1 MNFQVLPMSN
11 RSALAYWEHSRHKRS
26 DVAREFKRITTSNHN
41 QRKMLVRL
49 EIDVENFDIQ
59 CEKNDDSK
67 STVFENHVESLLAGL
82 RAIIGLGLG
91 GRKNGSLLFWVA
103 DGTPAAISMVVP
115 VCVFSKSRSD
125 LHSVAVPDPQFLAT
139 SGFSTLL
146 HVQAAEATATAWR
159 ERKNTALWRG
169 SDTGHEEQFP
179 LGSYTPRVHICLS
192 AKSLRELNL
201 VDAEISKVLHEECRS
216 EFEAMGIL
224 GEYIPFAQF
233 VRHKYLIDIDGYYCA
248 WESMFLKLSST
259 SVVLKVQSDYE
270 QWYYDRLVPWEHY
283 IPVQHDL
290 SDLETR
296 VVWAREHDR
305 ACQQIAANAQLLMAS
320 LSFGHGLIDFGATVA
335 RILSSQD
342 DG

>member
-1 MNFQVLPMSN
+1 MVCRFAS
-11 RSALAYWEHSRHKRS
+11 SAK
-26 DVAREFKRITTSNHN
+26 
-41 QRKMLVRL
+41 
-49 EIDVENFDIQ
+49 
-59 CEKNDDSK
+59 
-67 STVFENHVESLLAGL
+67 
-82 RAIIGLGLG
+82 
-91 GRKNGSLLFWVA
+91 A
-103 DGTPAAISMVVP
+103 DLIFIPWRFPILIP
-115 VCVFSKSRSD
+115 CDER
-125 LHSVAVPDPQFLAT
+125 
-139 SGFSTLL
+139 LL
-146 HVQAAEATATAWR
+146 HLCTFRLLRSQR
-159 ERKNTALWRG
+159 QLGERKTRRFG
-169 SDTGHEEQFP
+169 EDQTGHEEQFP
-179 LGSYTPRVHICLS
+179 LGCFTPRVHLCLS
-192 AKSLRELNL
+192 AKSLRERNL
-201 VDAEISKVLHEECRS
+201 VDTAISKVLHEECRS
-216 EFEAMGIL
+216 EFQVMGIL